1 MAEIHYQ
8 MKDTD
13 HPESH
18 VSWWNNQK
26 REQLSREMLEE
37 ALRFDLPAIISMI
50 GYIGQWDEQIQSLQE
65 QGYLIGD
72 NTSYPQDLT

>member
-8 MKDTD
+8 TV
-13 HPESH
+13 EGS
-18 VSWWNNQK
+18 SWFNNK
-26 REQLSREMLEE
+26 VKEEMADWMLEE
-37 ALRFDLPAIISMI
+37 ALRLDLPAIISMI

-72 NTSYPQDLT
+72 NTTYDQNLT